1 MAGAAE
7 ARFLSPSFPSSH
19 CILKSMKIQSSFSS
33 LSLPHKPI
41 NKTNRKNY
49 LRPKLPISP
58 NCPSPLQQIPN
69 PTKDLFQEE
78 GKKEQ
83 EKEQDQDVQGKDGKT
98 ELDLSSSAISNPFTF
113 GYGNS
118 FVKIA
123 LCGFGLFV
131 FQTICTVWFLSK
143 ADPDEKSRSE
153 YSGAGSSLPEEVDQS
168 KIGDVGVSL
177 NEPEVE
183 KKVSEIRIMAK
194 EARAVERK
202 NKTNASP
209 DSSSVVGEDGNE
221 IVVEDGVSSIKTEI
235 RKEVDQHLVSLLKD
249 LRLRKEKN
257 LNSSSLDTKGGNSA
271 LGKKPKSV
279 IPSMNARNYPNGF
292 GVLKN
297 YRSRSESDG
306 NGLDSSDQER
316 GVDVSDGNFKESGVA
331 GTEEEESWWL
341 RDEVFEGI
349 VKKVCAN
356 EEAGRDLFG
365 GLDSEEE
372 ISFFQVL
379 ERKFEREGESAKQWM
394 EEKLEGIDF
403 RNGGIRE
410 SSEVSPLRKPVG
422 PYEMIQSTA
431 RGNVSDITTTSESA
445 HGTTI
450 SGIKNNG
457 TLRVDFQKDPP
468 VGDASSHCDDQSSQI
483 SQGKSNPSEGS
494 EMGTKSRELETQN
507 FQSSINGNQDM
518 STVSRKQFP
527 STGNGSS
534 KKGLRTRRAE
544 HKSVRRKVKDG
555 QSDVE
560 TTLWWMK
567 LPHVFAVFWLR
578 ESNPKGTSGLYSLEM
593 NSHSEVE
600 RLCLVAFED
609 RGDATNMCHILKSF
623 FQDLGDF
630 SAEAI
635 LLSIKEVEEI
645 MKSKGVMATVVK
657 KGQLQLYAGQALEDV
672 ERALHSILE

>member
-1 MAGAAE
+1 MAGAAQ

-19 CILKSMKIQSSFSS
+19 RISKSTTIQSSFSS
-33 LSLPHKPI
+33 LPFPHKPVK
-41 NKTNRKNY
+41 KTNRKNY

-58 NCPSPLQQIPN
+58 NCPSPLQEIPN

-83 EKEQDQDVQGKDGKT
+83 EQEQDQDVQGKDGKT
-98 ELDLSSSAISNPFTF
+98 ELDLSPSAISNPFTF
-113 GYGNS
+113 GNANS

-123 LCGFGLFV
+123 FFGFGLFV
-131 FQTICTVWFLSK
+131 FQTICTVWFLSY
-143 ADPDEKSRSE
+143 ADLDEKSRSE
-153 YSGAGSSLPEEVDQS
+153 NSAAGSSQPEAVDQS

-177 NEPEVE
+177 NEPEFE

-202 NKTNASP
+202 NKRNAGP
-209 DSSSVVGEDGNE
+209 DSSSVVGEEGNE
-221 IVVEDGVSSIKTEI
+221 NVVEDAVSSIKTDI
-235 RKEVDQHLVSLLKD
+235 RKEVDQRLVRLQKG
-249 LRLRKEKN
+249 LRIRKEKN

-271 LGKKPKSV
+271 LRKKPKSG
-279 IPSMNARNYPNGF
+279 IPSMNARNYPKGF
-292 GVLKN
+292 GVSKN

-306 NGLDSSDQER
+306 SGLDSSDQER

-331 GTEEEESWWL
+331 GTEEEESQWL

-372 ISFFQVL
+372 ISFFRAL

-394 EEKLEGIDF
+394 EEKLDDF
-403 RNGGIRE
+403 RNGGIQE

-422 PYEMIQSTA
+422 PYEMIQSTVQ
-431 RGNVSDITTTSESA
+431 GNVSDITSKLIRRSESA
-445 HGTTI
+445 HGTAI

-457 TLRVDFQKDPP
+457 SLRVDFQKDPS
-468 VGDASSHCDDQSSQI
+468 VGDSSSHYDDQSSQI
-483 SQGKSNPSEGS
+483 SHGKSNPSEGL
-494 EMGTKSRELETQN
+494 EMGTKSRESETQN
-507 FQSSINGNQDM
+507 FQSSINGKQDM
-518 STVSRKQFP
+518 STVSRKQIP
-527 STGNGSS
+527 STGNGTS
-534 KKGLRTRRAE
+534 KKGLRTRRTE
-544 HKSVRRKVKDG
+544 HKSVLRKVKDG

-560 TTLWWMK
+560 TTLWWLK
-567 LPHVFAVFWLR
+567 LPHVFAILLLR
-578 ESNPKGTSGLYSLEM
+578 GSDRKSSNGLYSLKM
-593 NSHSEVE
+593 NSHSDVE
-600 RLCLVAFED
+600 RSYVITFEG
-609 RGDATNMCHILKSF
+609 RGDATNMCCILESF

-635 LLSIKEVEEI
+635 PLSIKNHR
-645 MKSKGVMATVVK
+645 
-657 KGQLQLYAGQALEDV
+657 D
-672 ERALHSILE
+672 RHILCCPSLT